1 MARTPHESPLTMLA
15 IRYMMTVTLIPLT
28 ERRQDVDKQSVDE
41 QLRGFFNRAVEFVA
55 EWIEFQGED
64 GELDPEEAKAVAQRW
79 RDQMRQEGGG

>member
-15 IRYMMTVTLIPLT
+15 IRYMMT
-28 ERRQDVDKQSVDE
+28 VDE